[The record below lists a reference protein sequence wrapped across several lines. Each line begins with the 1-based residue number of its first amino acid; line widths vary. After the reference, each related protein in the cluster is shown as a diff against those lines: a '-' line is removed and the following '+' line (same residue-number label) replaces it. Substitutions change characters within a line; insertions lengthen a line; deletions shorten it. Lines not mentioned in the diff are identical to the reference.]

1 MINNFP
7 LDNDAEDYADRV
19 RISEKYHQHFYPVT
33 GLFFFAA

>member
-19 RISEKYHQHFYPVT
+19 RISEKISSPGKFDPAD
-33 GLFFFAA
+33 FADWL